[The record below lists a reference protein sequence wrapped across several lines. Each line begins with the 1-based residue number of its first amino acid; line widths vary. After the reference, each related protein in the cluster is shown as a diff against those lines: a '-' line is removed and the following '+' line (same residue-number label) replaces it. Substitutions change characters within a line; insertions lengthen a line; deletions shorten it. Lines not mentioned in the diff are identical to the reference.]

1 MKKEHQGIRAAIDL
15 YHQIQKE
22 ASETSWCHESG
33 AAIKQLL
40 SYYWKSVHS
49 GFCAV
54 CLENHKPMR
63 KNTRCLLHLLTR
75 NMQGTLK
82 PDLNIKVIFWITNW
96 VIVSIRGFIILQPK
110 TVVADRGTDMCDPK
124 RFWRVLKSDFNIM
137 LRCEKHNKGVKN
149 ANTQFNKQL
158 TNTRNKDI
166 LWIPLS
172 FSFVHLA
179 FLNLYAKNLQI
190 HGTTVIKM
198 ILYFLVQAYPKSKGR
213 WWSEFGDKS

>member
-1 MKKEHQGIRAAIDL
+1 MKEEHQGIRAAIDL
-15 YHQIQKE
+15 YHQIQKV

-40 SYYWKSVHS
+40 SYYWKSVQS

-149 ANTQFNKQL
+149 ANTQFQQAADKYKKQRYTL
-158 TNTRNKDI
+158 DTTEHLLGGALASHVHRSSPNQMWENVSFICASGFSKPFFKEPPNTWDY
-166 LWIPLS
+166 S
-172 FSFVHLA
+172 H
-179 FLNLYAKNLQI
+179 
-190 HGTTVIKM
+190 
-198 ILYFLVQAYPKSKGR
+198 
-213 WWSEFGDKS
+213 

>member
-1 MKKEHQGIRAAIDL
+1 MKEEHQGIRAAIDL

-22 ASETSWCHESG
+22 ASETSCCHESG

-54 CLENHKPMR
+54 CLENHKPKQ

-149 ANTQFNKQL
+149 ANTQFQQAANKYKKQRYTL
-158 TNTRNKDI
+158 DTTELFICASGFSKPLCKGPSNTWNYSHKHDI
-166 LWIPLS
+166 VFFGASLS
-172 FSFVHLA
+172 KVERE
-179 FLNLYAKNLQI
+179 
-190 HGTTVIKM
+190 VM
-198 ILYFLVQAYPKSKGR
+198 IRVWG
-213 WWSEFGDKS
+213 